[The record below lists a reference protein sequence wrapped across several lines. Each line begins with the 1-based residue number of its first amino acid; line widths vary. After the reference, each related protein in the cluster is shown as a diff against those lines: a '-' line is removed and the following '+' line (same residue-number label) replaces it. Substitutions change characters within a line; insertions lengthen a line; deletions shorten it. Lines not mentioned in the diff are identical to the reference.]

1 MGFRSR
7 GRDGPDCKGLIF
19 IVFVETMPVLMKKKS
34 GAFNFFYNRTS
45 LYSKRKM
52 ERQGLLGTIARKN
65 GTKGIAAA
73 G

>member
-1 MGFRSR
+1 MGQ
-7 GRDGPDCKGLIF
+7 
-19 IVFVETMPVLMKKKS
+19 IVGVDLYRLCGDDACTNEKKS